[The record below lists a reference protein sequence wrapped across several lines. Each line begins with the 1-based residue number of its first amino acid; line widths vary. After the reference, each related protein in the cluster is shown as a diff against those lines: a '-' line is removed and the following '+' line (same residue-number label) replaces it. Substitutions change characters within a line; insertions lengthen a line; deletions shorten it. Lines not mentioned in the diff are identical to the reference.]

1 MWICEDPEDHMKQ
14 TIPSFEEF
22 YGLISACIVETKGKI
37 AILDLGCGTGI
48 ELEGIFSFHNFRN

>member
-1 MWICEDPEDHMKQ
+1 MKQ